1 MHAQR
6 KVLHSKLHRATI
18 THADLDYEGSLTI
31 PPYLMEAAKLKDYES
46 IHIWNVTRGTRL
58 ETYAI
63 TGPKDKNYICSNGA
77 AAHLMKPK
85 DIIIIA
91 AFAWVDADSIE
102 EYKPTVVLV
111 DEKNQVKEITTE
123 IAGPDKRA

>member
-1 MHAQR
+1 MQSQR
-6 KVLHSKLHRATI
+6 KVLHSKLHRAKI
-18 THADLDYEGSLTI
+18 THADLHYEGSLTI
-31 PPYLMEAAKLKDYES
+31 PPYLMEAAKIKDYES
-46 IHIWNVTRGTRL
+46 IYIWNVTRGTRL

-77 AAHLMKPK
+77 AAHLMKPD

-91 AFAWVDADSIE
+91 AFAWIEADKMQ

-111 DEKNQVKEITTE
+111 DENNQVKEITSE
-123 IAGPDKRA
+123 VAGPDIR